1 MKGNGDVASGLM
13 IKAESDIENL
23 MIMMERGRALD
34 TACFHAQ
41 QATEKY
47 LKAFLSFNDVSWPR
61 TNNIE
66 EILCLCAT
74 LDKRF
79 EDLIE
84 ETTFL
89 TDYAVELRYDVE
101 FWPEI
106 DEVRAA
112 FDAADKIRKFVLL
125 VLPRQIHPDSLSLG

>member
-1 MKGNGDVASGLM
+1 MKNNGDVARGWML
-13 IKAESDIENL
+13 KAESDIENL

-41 QATEKY
+41 QAAEKY

-61 TNNIE
+61 THNIE
-66 EILCLCAT
+66 ELLRLCAT
-74 LDKRF
+74 VDKRF
-79 EDLIE
+79 ADLVE
-84 ETTFL
+84 GTTFL

-106 DEVRAA
+106 EDVKAA
-112 FDAADKIRKFVLL
+112 SDAADKIRQLVLL
-125 VLPRQIHPDSLSLG
+125 ILPQQIHPDNLSSG

>member
-1 MKGNGDVASGLM
+1 MKNNGDVARGWM

-23 MIMMERGRALD
+23 MIMMERERALD

-41 QATEKY
+41 QAAEKY
-47 LKAFLSFNDVSWPR
+47 LKAFLSFNDASWPR

-66 EILCLCAT
+66 ELLRLCAT
-74 LDKRF
+74 IDKRLA
-79 EDLIE
+79 DLVE
-84 ETTFL
+84 GTTFL

-106 DEVRAA
+106 AEVKAA
-112 FDAADKIRKFVLL
+112 FDAADKVRQLVLL
-125 VLPRQIHPDSLSLG
+125 ILPRQIHPDNSSSG